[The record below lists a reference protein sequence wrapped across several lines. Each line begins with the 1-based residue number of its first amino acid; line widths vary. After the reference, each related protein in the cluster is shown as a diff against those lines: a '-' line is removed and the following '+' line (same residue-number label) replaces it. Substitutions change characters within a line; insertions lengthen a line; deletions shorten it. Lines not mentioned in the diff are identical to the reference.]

1 MHSLGI
7 ACVGAG
13 NWGRNLVRH
22 FDALS
27 ASRLI
32 VCCDLNEDVLK
43 DLSAQYVDVTLTRD
57 YQRVLHD
64 PSIDAIVLASP
75 VEMHFPMAKQAL
87 EVGKHVFVEKPLAL
101 EVQEAEALC
110 LMAEEKGLILMVGH
124 LLEYHPAI
132 QELKNLVDLGALG
145 DIHYIYTQRVNFGI
159 IRKNETAL
167 WSLGPHDVSM
177 VCHLLNGQPQTVN
190 ARGMSCVQDG
200 IEDVVFANLNF
211 DDQVMA
217 QIHVS
222 WLDPHKIRRLTI
234 VGSQRMAVF
243 DDMEPVE
250 KIRLYE
256 NYANHADIPGWERRA
271 RLHHGPV
278 EVPEFDRSEPLK
290 LECEHFLDCIRF
302 GRRPISD
309 GNDGLRVVRVLDA
322 AQRSLESAG
331 IPIRIKTAQPDA

>member
-1 MHSLGI
+1 MKPIGV
-7 ACVGAG
+7 ACVGTG
-13 NWGRNLVRH
+13 YWGKNLVRVFH
-22 FDALS
+22 DLQKCT
-27 ASRLI
+27 LK
-32 VCCDLNEDVLK
+32 VCCDLNEEVLQDLAIQYPNVAMSRDFSDVL
-43 DLSAQYVDVTLTRD
+43 RD
-57 YQRVLHD
+57 PD
-64 PSIDAIVLASP
+64 IDAVVLASP
-75 VEMHFPMAKQAL
+75 APKHFTMAKAAL
-87 EVGKHVFVEKPLAL
+87 EAGKHVFVEKPLAL
-101 EVQEAEALC
+101 HVDEADDLRRTADVH
-110 LMAEEKGLILMVGH
+110 GLVLMVGH

-132 QELKNLVDLGALG
+132 SVLKEFIGSGCLG
-145 DIHYIYTQRVNFGI
+145 DVHYIYTQRVNFGI
-159 IRKNETAL
+159 IRKNETVL
-167 WSLGPHDVSM
+167 WSLGPHDVSV
-177 VCHLLNGQPQTVN
+177 VCHLLNREPHTIN
-190 ARGMSCVQDG
+190 ACGKSYVQKG
-200 IEDVVFANLNF
+200 VEDVVFCNLHFPNR
-211 DDQVMA
+211 VMG

-256 NYANHADIPGWERRA
+256 NYVKLPDIPGWERTA

-278 EVPEFDRSEPLK
+278 VVPEFDRSEPLR

-331 IPIRIKTAQPDA
+331 IPIRIKTAQ